1 MTSEI
6 RSIVVTTGNVVL
18 PPIVMTPFVPKQTTA
33 HCFLSGIIQYGVN
46 SFSAKLYSVILSRP
60 LATKY
65 RVSQVPI
72 VSGHSAKY
80 DQRGSSFL
88 V

>member
-1 MTSEI
+1 MTGET
-6 RSIVVTTGNVVL
+6 RSIVVTIGNVVL
-18 PPIVMTPFVPKQTTA
+18 PSIVMTPFVPKRTTA

-65 RVSQVPI
+65 RVSLPGTYCERAQRQV
-72 VSGHSAKY
+72 
-80 DQRGSSFL
+80 
-88 V
+88 